1 MNENAKKLGLVAI
14 IVVAVVAAV
23 FGANR
28 LFGEEK
34 MQIDNVVKMPE
45 GHKSEKQQA
54 LDAQAAAGG
63 AKTTGGGEERDLG
76 GDLSGK

>member
-1 MNENAKKLGLVAI
+1 MNENAKKFGLIAI
-14 IVVAVVAAV
+14 IIVAVVGAI
-23 FGANR
+23 FGATR
-28 LFGEEK
+28 LFGEEQ
-34 MQIDNVVKMPE
+34 MQVDNVVKMPE

-63 AKTTGGGEERDLG
+63 AKTTGGKEERDLG